1 MSPRPSVKLGDW
13 INVDGVEAVVSN
25 ILPPDDPSGDCEVV
39 FDPSK
44 PTNLYARWTGE
55 KWEFVK
61 SGDYGGY
68 AAKYS
73 RLSQYVSIL
82 RMGRHFKR

>member
-1 MSPRPSVKLGDW
+1 MSPRPNVKPGEW
-13 INVDGVEAVVSN
+13 INVGGVDAVVST
-25 ILPPDDPSGDCEVV
+25 ILPPGDPSGDCEVV

-44 PTNLYARWTGE
+44 PTNLYARWTDG

-68 AAKYS
+68 AARYG

-82 RMGRHFKR
+82 KMGRRFRS